1 MEKERLMS
9 EWNRMRKQ
17 NRNLESM
24 ILIIIAA
31 CFLLGGWCD
40 WNALVK
46 EKAWIF
52 INDIDAFSLTILQI
66 QASTATLIIA
76 IIALITGNIS
86 DSYMGVSVSDFYLNI
101 KPWKLKQKML
111 IFILLG
117 FELIGALFHVLKLY
131 NCVFGVFVAT
141 LAVRMM

>member
-1 MEKERLMS
+1 MS

-52 INDIDAFSLTILQI
+52 INDIDAFSLTIL
-66 QASTATLIIA
+66 TD
-76 IIALITGNIS
+76 TGIYGNL
-86 DSYMGVSVSDFYLNI
+86 D
-101 KPWKLKQKML
+101 
-111 IFILLG
+111 
-117 FELIGALFHVLKLY
+117 
-131 NCVFGVFVAT
+131 NCNNCINNRKYF
-141 LAVRMM
+141 

>member
-101 KPWKLKQKML
+101 NGAEWYGFLIKQSNYSAPLTFCTKHL
-111 IFILLG
+111 
-117 FELIGALFHVLKLY
+117 
-131 NCVFGVFVAT
+131 
-141 LAVRMM
+141 

>member
-52 INDIDAFSLTILQI
+52 INDIDAFSLTI
-66 QASTATLIIA
+66 
-76 IIALITGNIS
+76 
-86 DSYMGVSVSDFYLNI
+86 
-101 KPWKLKQKML
+101 
-111 IFILLG
+111 
-117 FELIGALFHVLKLY
+117 
-131 NCVFGVFVAT
+131 
-141 LAVRMM
+141 

>member
-40 WNALVK
+40 WK
-46 EKAWIF
+46 
-52 INDIDAFSLTILQI
+52 
-66 QASTATLIIA
+66 
-76 IIALITGNIS
+76 
-86 DSYMGVSVSDFYLNI
+86 
-101 KPWKLKQKML
+101 
-111 IFILLG
+111 
-117 FELIGALFHVLKLY
+117 
-131 NCVFGVFVAT
+131 GVF
-141 LAVRMM
+141 LNMKVREKKKPGFL

>member
-1 MEKERLMS
+1 MS

-52 INDIDAFSLTILQI
+52 INDIDACICNI
-66 QASTATLIIA
+66 VNENASISFLIIA

-111 IFILLG
+111 IFMLLG
-117 FELIGALFHVLKLY
+117 FELIGALFHVFPFLIQSAY
-131 NCVFGVFVAT
+131 YSN
-141 LAVRMM
+141 LAVR